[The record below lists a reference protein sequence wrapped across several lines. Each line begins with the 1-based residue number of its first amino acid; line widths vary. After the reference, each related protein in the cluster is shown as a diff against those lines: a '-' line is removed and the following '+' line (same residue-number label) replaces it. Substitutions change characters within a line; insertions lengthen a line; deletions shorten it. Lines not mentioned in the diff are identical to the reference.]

1 MQSTDLPSKQARFV
15 AEYLVDGN
23 GAQAAVRA
31 GYARSG
37 AKVQAARLLK
47 NEHVLAAVRSGQR
60 EISDRLALSRE
71 RVVSEIVEAID
82 IARQAGDAGAMIRGW
97 SEIAKLLGY
106 YQQDKAVKV
115 DVNITAKR
123 VIEKMETLS
132 DVELVR
138 LVEAAGA
145 GV

>member
-1 MQSTDLPSKQARFV
+1 VQITDLPSKQARFV

-47 NEHVLAAVRSGQR
+47 SETVLAAVRSGQR

-71 RVVSEIVEAID
+71 RALQGVLEAID
-82 IARQAGDAGAMIRGW
+82 IARAAGDASAMIAGW
-97 SEIAKLLGY
+97 REIGRLMGY
-106 YQQDKAVKV
+106 YQPDKTKQVH
-115 DVNITAKR
+115 VNIMAKR
-123 VIEKMETLS
+123 VIEQMEMMS
-132 DVELVR
+132 DADLVK
-138 LVEAAGA
+138 LVEVSGAGA
-145 GV
+145 